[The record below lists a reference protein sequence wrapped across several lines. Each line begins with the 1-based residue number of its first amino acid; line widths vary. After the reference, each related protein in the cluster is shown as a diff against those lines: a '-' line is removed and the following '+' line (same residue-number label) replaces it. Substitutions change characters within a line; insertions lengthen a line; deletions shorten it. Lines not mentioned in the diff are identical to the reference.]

1 MARPKKYDID
11 GEEVEKLA
19 AIGATNTEIAAFFGC
34 SKDLIGKSYSTF
46 VTKGRES
53 GKIRLRQ
60 WQMKAAQNGSVPMLI
75 WLGKNML
82 DQSDNQNNTHTI
94 IDVPPSIEEV
104 QKLIV
109 ETGINLN

>member
-1 MARPKKYDID
+1 MARPIKYEID
-11 GEEVEKLA
+11 PEEVEKLA
-19 AIGATNTEIAAFFGC
+19 SIGATNVEIASFFGC
-34 SKDLIGKSYSTF
+34 DPSLISKNFSSII
-46 VTKGRES
+46 TKARES

-60 WQMKAAQNGSVPMLI
+60 WQMRAAQNGSVPMLI

-82 DQSDNQNNTHTI
+82 NQSDQVSTTI
-94 IDVPPSIEEV
+94 IDVPPTIEEV

>member
-11 GEEVEKLA
+11 PEEVEKLA
-19 AIGATNTEIAAFFGC
+19 GIGATNAEIAAFFGC
-34 SKDLIGKSYSTF
+34 DPSLISKSYSSN

-60 WQMKAAQNGSVPMLI
+60 WQMKAAQKGNVSMLI
-75 WLGKNML
+75 WLGKQML
-82 DQSDNQNNTHTI
+82 GQRDQVETLITEA
-94 IDVPPSIEEV
+94 PPTVEEI
-104 QKLIV
+104 KGLIV